1 MSKAKPGQPAT
12 DRQQATD
19 LDWFVI
25 SIQKVRQ
32 WILIF
37 VLLLATAAVSYFV
50 YTRTRRTPEERARAE
65 ITNAR
70 TLLARATGAVTT
82 SRPGSQVALARDYL
96 GKAEGSYASKSFE
109 ESFRLAVESQS
120 YSRRALG
127 GAGAEETGDAS
138 LIFVEGDVSLQ
149 SAGRSTFDPAKQRQA
164 LFEGDFIK
172 TGRTGSAEIMFAD
185 GTLYTIRPGSLFEVS
200 RPTSYEANGSQVKMV
215 SGAISV
221 YTAGSTSTIAT
232 DAATAAVGR
241 ESRVNVD
248 VEAGERTEVTTFRGR
263 TTVSTGRETVNLGDR
278 ESVAAEAKSGT
289 ISAKVV
295 LPDAPQPVLPAD
307 NRIYDLTT
315 GDQVELKWS
324 KVPEAARYRIQIS
337 RSRLFVPDAT
347 EVDLDDRTE
356 TSARVKV
363 SREGSYFWRV
373 AAINSQGVSSDWG
386 LMRRFKMLT
395 EPPRSGIGDMSPPAL
410 AVSAPQQMGNLFLIF
425 GKTEPGAIV
434 TVNAEP
440 ADVEN
445 DGSFKKTITIDQE
458 GYAMLVVKSV
468 DASGNE
474 TVRRVRVFVEA
485 L

>member
-1 MSKAKPGQPAT
+1 MPKGKPQ
-12 DRQQATD
+12 QQATD

-25 SIQKVRQ
+25 SIKKIRQ
-32 WILIF
+32 WVFIGI
-37 VLLLATAAVSYFV
+37 LLLATAAISYFV
-50 YTRTRRTPEERARAE
+50 YSRTRRTPEERAQAE

-70 TLLARATGAVTT
+70 TLLTRATGSAGT
-82 SRPGSQVALARDYL
+82 SRPGSHVGQARDYL
-96 GKAEGSYASKSFE
+96 GRAETSFSAKSFE
-109 ESFRLAVESQS
+109 EAFRLAVESQS

-127 GAGAEETGDAS
+127 GAGADETGDGS

-149 SAGRSTFDPAKQRQA
+149 SAGRSTFEPAKQRQA

-185 GTLYTIRPGSLFEVS
+185 GTLYTIRPGSLFEVR
-200 RPTSYEANGSQVKMV
+200 RPASSEASGSQVKMV

-221 YTAGSTSTIAT
+221 YTAQSTSTIAT
-232 DAATAAVGR
+232 DAATASVGR

-248 VEAGERTEVTTFRGR
+248 VEMGERTEVSTFRGR
-263 TTVSTGRETVNLGDR
+263 TTVSTGRETVLLTDR
-278 ESVAAEAKSGT
+278 ESVTAGARDGT
-289 ISAKVV
+289 ISAKVA
-295 LPDAPQPVLPAD
+295 LPDAPQPLLPAD
-307 NRIYDLTT
+307 NRIYDLKT
-315 GDQVELKWS
+315 GDQVDLRWS
-324 KVPEAARYRIQIS
+324 KVADAVRYRIQIS

-356 TSARVKV
+356 TQARVKV

-373 AAINSQGVSSDWG
+373 AAINTQRVSSDWG
-386 LMRRFKMLT
+386 LVRRFKMLT
-395 EPPRSGIGDMSPPAL
+395 EPPRSGVGDMNPPSL

-425 GKTEPGAIV
+425 GRTEPGAIV

-445 DGSFKKTITIDQE
+445 DGSFKKTITIAQE
-458 GYAMLVVKSV
+458 GYAMLVIKSV
-468 DASGNE
+468 DAAGNE
-474 TVRRVRVFVEA
+474 NVRRVRVFVEA